1 MTNKL
6 GSIIGTLTSPKA
18 YSTYAAIGV
27 GVTVVLAIL
36 NTRKQCKI
44 ENEQKSQEGYSE
56 KELTREDVKEE
67 VKTTIKT
74 YAPTIVS
81 TLATVYCINK
91 AESGWVDYSGVL
103 ASTLTTTERRIDQ
116 LRKSAPGLIAANV
129 WRKIESKNLD
139 GEQKWFCIPAT
150 GNFPDLIFSATDA
163 DVWHAMLELN
173 RTYAIRGTAS
183 LKDFLCYL
191 GILSQFDDPDIID
204 MVKREGEHYGW
215 DVSLQLDDCPEIAP
229 WIDFNLQTVE
239 RDGRRVTTI
248 TPDIWTSPPKYSRDR
263 LSRKYPLHPYE

>member
-1 MTNKL
+1 MIKL
-6 GSIIGTLTSPKA
+6 ESIINAATSPKA

-74 YAPTIVS
+74 YAPTIAS

-91 AESGWVDYSGVL
+91 AEGGWVNYSGVL
-103 ASTLTTTERRIDQ
+103 TSALTTTERRIDQ

-129 WRKIESKNLD
+129 WRTIESKNLD
-139 GEQKWFCIPAT
+139 GSGFDIFC
-150 GNFPDLIFSATDA
+150 N
-163 DVWHAMLELN
+163 
-173 RTYAIRGTAS
+173 
-183 LKDFLCYL
+183 
-191 GILSQFDDPDIID
+191 
-204 MVKREGEHYGW
+204 
-215 DVSLQLDDCPEIAP
+215 
-229 WIDFNLQTVE
+229 
-239 RDGRRVTTI
+239 
-248 TPDIWTSPPKYSRDR
+248 
-263 LSRKYPLHPYE
+263 